1 MLSRYHSLVLAVVIC
16 TFSQSILAKGVK
28 TKVRERNRDQIGAK
42 TDIESAIEDSF
53 FDPEFDYSRFQGRV
67 TDRDKSGDIV
77 KISSQNQ
84 NIRFF
89 RSGDALRFR
98 VAGKKT
104 KLCRGYVRSV
114 EKNYFV
120 AYIQD
125 LYTCWKE
132 GEYFRRGTLL
142 NFKSDV
148 LASRV
153 RDANIYR
160 LVLMKRRK
168 SFLKQLNGVNH
179 FVWSYDQQRVQVA
192 GRYDEKILE
201 LQRAKQ
207 AALEKLIVKKKD
219 SINIQKELVYR
230 LDQLDRD
237 LEFYRIHKFEQDLD
251 RWAMDHHLGKPVGKR
266 PSEIKFRD

>member
-1 MLSRYHSLVLAVVIC
+1 MKLISSSIAISVFAYLILGNTVANSVNKNQDKVAV
-16 TFSQSILAKGVK
+16 
-28 TKVRERNRDQIGAK
+28 N
-42 TDIESAIEDSF
+42 TDIENALQDSF
-53 FDPEFDYSRFQGRV
+53 FDPSFDYSKFQGRV
-67 TDRDKSGDIV
+67 TDRDKSGDII
-77 KISSQNQ
+77 KISSKNQ

-89 RSGDALRFR
+89 RSGDTLRFR
-98 VAGKKT
+98 VEGKKT

-114 EKNYFV
+114 EKDYFV

-142 NFKSDV
+142 NFDSDV

-160 LVLMKRRK
+160 LVLLKRRK
-168 SFLKQLNGVNH
+168 SFLGQLNGVNH
-179 FVWSYDQQRVQVA
+179 FVWSYDQERVQVA
-192 GRYDEKILE
+192 AEYDQKILE
-201 LQRAKQ
+201 IQKKKQ
-207 AALEKLIVKKKD
+207 AALEKLLVKKKD

-237 LEFYRIHKFEQDLD
+237 LEFYRIYKFEENLD
-251 RWAMDHHLGKPVGKR
+251 RWAMDHNLGKPVGKR
-266 PSEIKFRD
+266 PTQLKFRD